1 MRVARAALALFW
13 AYFTRP
19 VAPDKMQLAAAFRIL
34 IREDM
39 STSVRRIKLFV
50 LATIML
56 ALAGPACFAQ
66 NSLPSDANQFVRQMV
81 ESELKAEDSDHT
93 HWMYRLHKEDEK
105 GAQDRQVIE
114 TKEGSLAKTLL
125 INGQPLTPE
134 QRTNDEDRMKKLVSD
149 PEERARRE
157 RRAKQDEDK
166 ARQLLKAIPDAFIF
180 KYDGEDGE
188 LTRLTFVPNPNYS
201 PPTRELTVYHA
212 MKGKAWVDHKA
223 GRLAMI
229 EGQLT
234 EDVNFG
240 WGLLGHLDKG
250 GTFKVV
256 QKNVGEN
263 HWDTVL
269 LDLNMQGRA
278 VIFKTLT
285 VKQKQIL
292 SDFKRVPDDLSIS
305 QAYDM
310 LQQKDRAV
318 AAVNPSG
325 Q

>member
-1 MRVARAALALFW
+1 M
-13 AYFTRP
+13 P
-19 VAPDKMQLAAAFRIL
+19 APYKMQLAADFCIL
-34 IREDM
+34 SRTGM
-39 STSVRRIKLFV
+39 STTSVCRSKLFL
-50 LATIML
+50 LATVLM
-56 ALAGPACFAQ
+56 ALAMPASYAQ
-66 NSLPSDANQFVRQMV
+66 TSPPGDPNQIMRQV
-81 ESELKAEDSDHT
+81 VDSELNAEATDHS

-114 TKEGSLAKTLL
+114 TKDGSLAKTLL

-149 PEERARRE
+149 PEERAKRE
-157 RRAKQDEDK
+157 RRAKQDEEK

-180 KYDGEDGE
+180 KYEGQDGE
-188 LTRLTFVPNPNYS
+188 LTRLAFLPNPRYS

-212 MKGKAWVDHKA
+212 MKGKIWVDGNA

-229 EGQLT
+229 EGQLM

-256 QKNVGEN
+256 QKNVGDN
-263 HWDTVL
+263 HWETVS
-269 LDLNMQGRA
+269 LDLHMQGRA

-292 SDFKRVPDDLSIS
+292 SDFKRVRDDLSIS

-310 LQQKDRAV
+310 LRQKDRAV

-325 Q
+325 K

>member
-1 MRVARAALALFW
+1 
-13 AYFTRP
+13 
-19 VAPDKMQLAAAFRIL
+19 
-34 IREDM
+34 M
-39 STSVRRIKLFV
+39 STSVRRVKLFMQATV
-50 LATIML
+50 LM
-56 ALAGPACFAQ
+56 ALMAPACFAQ
-66 NSLPSDANQFVRQMV
+66 SSLPQDPNQFVRQMINK
-81 ESELKAEDSDHT
+81 ELKAEEDDHS

-114 TKEGSLAKTLL
+114 TKDGSLAKTLL

-157 RRAKQDEDK
+157 RRSKQDEDK

-180 KYDGEDGE
+180 KYDGQDGE
-188 LTRLTFVPNPNYS
+188 LTRLTFSPNPNYS

-212 MKGKAWVDHKA
+212 MKGKAWVDANA

-292 SDFKRVPDDLSIS
+292 SDFKRVPDNLSIS

-318 AAVNPSG
+318 AVVNPSA

>member
-1 MRVARAALALFW
+1 
-13 AYFTRP
+13 
-19 VAPDKMQLAAAFRIL
+19 MQLAAAFRTL

-39 STSVRRIKLFV
+39 ATSVCRVKLFV
-50 LATIML
+50 QATVLM
-56 ALAGPACFAQ
+56 ALMVPACFAQ
-66 NSLPSDANQFVRQMV
+66 NSLPNDPNQFIHQIV
-81 ESELKAEDSDHT
+81 ENELKAEADDHS
-93 HWMYRLHKEDEK
+93 HWMYRIHKEDEK

-114 TKEGSLAKTLL
+114 TKDGSLAKTLL

-134 QRTNDEDRMKKLVSD
+134 QRVNDEDRMKKLVSD
-149 PEERARRE
+149 PEERAKRE

-166 ARQLLKAIPDAFIF
+166 ARQLLKAIPNAFIF
-180 KYDGEDGE
+180 KYDGQDGE
-188 LTRLTFVPNPNYS
+188 LTRLTFAPNPNYS

-212 MKGKAWVDHKA
+212 MKGKLWVDANA

-292 SDFKRVPDDLSIS
+292 SDFKRVADDLSIS

-325 Q
+325 R

>member
-1 MRVARAALALFW
+1 
-13 AYFTRP
+13 
-19 VAPDKMQLAAAFRIL
+19 
-34 IREDM
+34 M
-39 STSVRRIKLFV
+39 STGVCRVKLFV
-50 LATIML
+50 QATVLM
-56 ALAGPACFAQ
+56 ALMAPACIAQ
-66 NSLPSDANQFVRQMV
+66 TSLPNDPNQFIRQVV
-81 ESELKAEDSDHT
+81 ESELKAEADDHS
-93 HWMYRLHKEDEK
+93 HWMYRIHKEDEK

-114 TKEGSLAKTLL
+114 TKDGSLAKTLL

-134 QRTNDEDRMKKLVSD
+134 QRVNDEDRMKKLVSD
-149 PEERARRE
+149 PEERAKRE

-166 ARQLLKAIPDAFIF
+166 ARQLLKAIPNAFIF
-180 KYDGEDGE
+180 KYDGQDGE
-188 LTRLTFVPNPNYS
+188 LTRLTFAPNPDYS

-212 MKGKAWVDHKA
+212 MKGKVWVDGNA

-292 SDFKRVPDDLSIS
+292 SDFKRMPDDLSIS

>member
-1 MRVARAALALFW
+1 MA
-13 AYFTRP
+13 
-19 VAPDKMQLAAAFRIL
+19 
-34 IREDM
+34 
-39 STSVRRIKLFV
+39 TSVCRVKLFV
-50 LATIML
+50 QATVLM
-56 ALAGPACFAQ
+56 ALMVPACFAQ
-66 NSLPSDANQFVRQMV
+66 NSLPNDPNQFIHQIV
-81 ESELKAEDSDHT
+81 ENELKAEADDHS
-93 HWMYRLHKEDEK
+93 HWMYRIHKEDEK

-114 TKEGSLAKTLL
+114 TKDGSLAKTLL

-134 QRTNDEDRMKKLVSD
+134 QRVNDEDRMKKLVSD
-149 PEERARRE
+149 PEERAKRE

-166 ARQLLKAIPDAFIF
+166 ARQLLKAIPNAFIF
-180 KYDGEDGE
+180 KYDGQDGE
-188 LTRLTFVPNPNYS
+188 LTRLTFAPNPNYS

-212 MKGKAWVDHKA
+212 MKGKLWVDANA

-292 SDFKRVPDDLSIS
+292 SDFKRVADDLSIS

-325 Q
+325 R

>member
-1 MRVARAALALFW
+1 MKKVKIIIERHPDGYVAYPLGLKGVVVGEGESREEARADVESAIRFHVETFGPEVFDEDLAL
-13 AYFTRP
+13 
-19 VAPDKMQLAAAFRIL
+19 
-34 IREDM
+34 
-39 STSVRRIKLFV
+39 
-50 LATIML
+50 
-56 ALAGPACFAQ
+56 
-66 NSLPSDANQFVRQMV
+66 
-81 ESELKAEDSDHT
+81 
-93 HWMYRLHKEDEK
+93 
-105 GAQDRQVIE
+105 
-114 TKEGSLAKTLL
+114 
-125 INGQPLTPE
+125 
-134 QRTNDEDRMKKLVSD
+134 
-149 PEERARRE
+149 
-157 RRAKQDEDK
+157 
-166 ARQLLKAIPDAFIF
+166 
-180 KYDGEDGE
+180 E
-188 LTRLTFVPNPNYS
+188 LTRLAFLPNPRYS

-212 MKGKAWVDHKA
+212 MKGKIWVDGNA
-223 GRLAMI
+223 RRLAMI
-229 EGQLT
+229 EGQLM

-292 SDFKRVPDDLSIS
+292 SDFKRVRDDLSIS
-305 QAYDM
+305 QAYDL

-318 AAVNPSG
+318 AAANPSG

>member
-1 MRVARAALALFW
+1 MSHSRTFLT
-13 AYFTRP
+13 YFILSSCTH
-19 VAPDKMQLAAAFRIL
+19 KMQLAAAFRTL

-39 STSVRRIKLFV
+39 STSVCRLKLFV
-50 LATIML
+50 QATVLM
-56 ALAGPACFAQ
+56 ALLVPACFAQ
-66 NSLPSDANQFVRQMV
+66 TSLPTDPNQFVRQMV
-81 ESELKAEDSDHT
+81 ENELKAEADDHS

-114 TKEGSLAKTLL
+114 TKDGSLAKTLL

-149 PEERARRE
+149 PEERAKRE

-180 KYDGEDGE
+180 KYDGQDGE
-188 LTRLTFVPNPNYS
+188 LTRLTFAPNPNYS

-212 MKGKAWVDHKA
+212 MKGKAWVDGNA

-305 QAYDM
+305 QAYNM